1 MNKQNFS
8 KLFTALV
15 STSLYTGVMAQTYEH
30 VIMYGQS
37 LSNGHEAGTSI
48 SVENV
53 PGCYMLGDQVWMN
66 CGNTNQLVLNPLV
79 SKPSACAP
87 NDVLEP
93 PVIGLANH
101 LRIRNVHKRIIATS
115 TGQSGTSIEELSKHS
130 KTATWYGYFESA
142 LSSGSISAR
151 KNQFT
156 VHCPAL
162 FILQGEN
169 NYGNTGN
176 GVEPGSL
183 ATSDKNEYKKL
194 LVQLKN
200 DMQSDVK
207 RIYKQTHAPVFYT
220 YQTGAQ
226 WTRGKELTIGMAQLE
241 ASNEYPDIVCAGPVY
256 PMTDYGG
263 HLDANGY
270 RWYGEMMAKAYYRH
284 SILKEGFKPLQ
295 PLVIYRDTE
304 DNTKLTIRFL
314 VPQLPLVFDTNIVT
328 KQPEYGFQ
336 VYNNGNRVMIKD
348 FKIVGDCVEIYAG
361 ARLIGDVE
369 VIYGSL
375 DTGGHGNLR
384 DSDDYEAAFPYI
396 DVDEKDKN
404 GLYIYP
410 RKDDKPLRPAYEPKD
425 EKGQV
430 IYNRPYPL
438 YNFCVAFYYN
448 LPQGTNRLD
457 IPMQGTSTLTLPA
470 EKDVKVTASE
480 GWLHIVAPQ
489 DLTLNHVGVYDLAGR
504 PMLQIS
510 SIGNGQKDY
519 DLSTLPQGLYV
530 VHIDTS
536 NGVLSQKVILQ

>member
-1 MNKQNFS
+1 MTNT
-8 KLFTALV
+8 KLSRRISYLLRHDPDMIDENGWADV
-15 STSLYTGVMAQTYEH
+15 SAVVWKMKGVF
-30 VIMYGQS
+30 G
-37 LSNGHEAGTSI
+37 
-48 SVENV
+48 
-53 PGCYMLGDQVWMN
+53 PFD
-66 CGNTNQLVLNPLV
+66 
-79 SKPSACAP
+79 
-87 NDVLEP
+87 
-93 PVIGLANH
+93 
-101 LRIRNVHKRIIATS
+101 
-115 TGQSGTSIEELSKHS
+115 EELLETIVAEDEKGRYSYNEDRTKIRANQGHS
-130 KTATWYGYFESA
+130 VPLAADAVGMVCLGPPEYLYHGTAQDF
-142 LSSGSISAR
+142 L
-151 KNQFT
+151 
-156 VHCPAL
+156 P
-162 FILQGEN
+162 
-169 NYGNTGN
+169 
-176 GVEPGSL
+176 
-183 ATSDKNEYKKL
+183 
-194 LVQLKN
+194 
-200 DMQSDVK
+200 
-207 RIYKQTHAPVFYT
+207 
-220 YQTGAQ
+220 
-226 WTRGKELTIGMAQLE
+226 
-241 ASNEYPDIVCAGPVY
+241 
-256 PMTDYGG
+256 
-263 HLDANGY
+263 
-270 RWYGEMMAKAYYRH
+270 

-295 PLVIYRDTE
+295 PLAIYRDTE

-404 GLYIYP
+404 DLYIYP

-438 YNFCVAFYYN
+438 YNFCVAFYYK